1 MEAEDVHVKICL
13 QEIVK
18 LDLEVQALIQ
28 DIREYENTS
37 LSKITGDGD
46 FNSKNPTLLSLEELN
61 LLAND
66 KLTKLRSKIKELER
80 LAQEQEMENNQN
92 MIMKQVQTHQQ
103 ALLSSVNSLR
113 KAKLTAQMTLDRR
126 LREEFFSVESP
137 IKQRKVSN
145 HQALS
150 RTANSITDN
159 LISLNRMMATQV
171 KQSEQT
177 INTLASSSKTVDET
191 HEEFKGMS
199 GHIHTSK
206 KLLSK
211 YNRREFTDR
220 LLIILAL
227 VFFFATVLY
236 IVKKRLWSK

>member
-28 DIREYENTS
+28 DIREYDDTS
-37 LSKITGDGD
+37 KSNQEGGDGD
-46 FNSKNPTLLSLEELN
+46 HNCSSLLSLEELN
-61 LLAND
+61 SVANE
-66 KLTKLRSKIKELER
+66 KLSKLRSKIRDLEQ
-80 LAQEQEMENNQN
+80 LAREQDLETNQTL
-92 MIMKQVQTHQQ
+92 IMKQVQNHQQ
-103 ALLSSVNSLR
+103 ALLSSVSALR

-126 LREEFFSVESP
+126 LREEFFNTDAP
-137 IKQRKVSN
+137 LRQRKTSTKQAISN
-145 HQALS
+145 A
-150 RTANSITDN
+150 ANSITDN
-159 LISLNRMMATQV
+159 LMSLNRMMASQV
-171 KQSEQT
+171 KQSEHT

-236 IVKKRLWSK
+236 IVKKRLW

>member
-103 ALLSSVNSLR
+103 ALL
-113 KAKLTAQMTLDRR
+113 
-126 LREEFFSVESP
+126 
-137 IKQRKVSN
+137 RKVSN

>member
-1 MEAEDVHVKICL
+1 MLARTVGDQVACRFPEVSVANHKTIRITELQQPGSLLIARTITIASMNAIEALSISSNMP
-13 QEIVK
+13 I
-18 LDLEVQALIQ
+18 EVTSHKEKVPV

-137 IKQRKVSN
+137 IKQ
-145 HQALS
+145 
-150 RTANSITDN
+150 
-159 LISLNRMMATQV
+159 SL
-171 KQSEQT
+171 K
-177 INTLASSSKTVDET
+177 D
-191 HEEFKGMS
+191 
-199 GHIHTSK
+199 
-206 KLLSK
+206 K
-211 YNRREFTDR
+211 YSDKSQE
-220 LLIILAL
+220 
-227 VFFFATVLY
+227 
-236 IVKKRLWSK
+236 